1 MYFARRD
8 KIECNTPLDV
18 VDAEPEPRDMPSHRY
33 VKIPTPL
40 LMVLVVSILLLHSLV
55 SLREEDMF
63 SIELDD
69 VVDGR
74 LVLSSRDHIDSTTF
88 DTRTSSH
95 SSNDNTISIYLHI
108 PPHPNPGYSI
118 FKTDILQR
126 FGSGRFTFVVHE
138 SADCGPGDCNHWNQ
152 SNVDENMTD
161 NNRTAPC
168 LAVAQHIMGCP
179 YDSLRCSYP
188 SCKTMITNDEM
199 CDISYHDIRA
209 YYSANYP
216 NKGYLP
222 LGPRLDAWSAFQLMR
237 RSPEFFI
244 KPPSTRQ
251 YAFNAIFSKSTNT
264 GREHLAS
271 ILEVESQMGNS
282 TLPIYTAI
290 AEHFNRIHRG
300 QLNPQ
305 SYMEVLLDSVFT
317 LTPAGHN
324 PECYRMYEAIEA
336 GSIPVFVTDDLYI
349 TEQNMAHP
357 CREALQHWYDAPIL
371 VLDSWDMLFPTVE
384 RLLDDLAALD
394 EIQTKLSI
402 WYDGFLRRV
411 VREFEDF
418 MLNRQ

>member
-1 MYFARRD
+1 
-8 KIECNTPLDV
+8 
-18 VDAEPEPRDMPSHRY
+18 
-33 VKIPTPL
+33 
-40 LMVLVVSILLLHSLV
+40 MV
-55 SLREEDMF
+55 R
-63 SIELDD
+63 
-69 VVDGR
+69 
-74 LVLSSRDHIDSTTF
+74 
-88 DTRTSSH
+88 
-95 SSNDNTISIYLHI
+95 
-108 PPHPNPGYSI
+108 
-118 FKTDILQR
+118 
-126 FGSGRFTFVVHE
+126 E

-152 SNVDENMTD
+152 SNVDENMTN

-168 LAVAQHIMGCP
+168 LAVAQHIVGCP
-179 YDSLRCSYP
+179 YDLLRCSYP

-209 YYSANYP
+209 YYYANYP

-336 GSIPVFVTDDLYI
+336 GSIPVFVTGDLYI

-357 CREALQHWYDAPIL
+357 CRKALQHWYDAPIL